1 MNDLVNDMNSKIQA
15 AVQRGGD
22 QVVFIDYDA
31 YVDLLG
37 GLYCLPGVDEDKG
50 NGASR
55 NVLFFYQMK
64 TKDTLFMP
72 TNDDPYHD
80 ELKRR
85 ENPTVAAQDTID
97 GEMGSWIQQTLQQ
110 NPNAQLNDD
119 IANSDLDSAV
129 ASEVHSL
136 QKAKKRGPSPKPVKA
151 RDARHLEDRE
161 DSNHYLW
168 PQPARQLVKRWIVNG
183 TSSTLSS
190 TTSGSS
196 NYVTGASAP
205 YPTRPSV
212 ATGARSWSLAVE
224 TSGAHSPIARSSGT
238 HLSIMHSVVAYSSGY
253 GYYPTGSGSPTGTA
267 SNSTYQNDT
276 SQIHP
281 VENAAIFDFF
291 VPDSVGR
298 VFHPQQGGT

>member
-22 QVVFIDYDA
+22 QVVFIDYEA

-64 TKDTLFMP
+64 TKDTPFMP

-85 ENPTVAAQDTID
+85 ENPTVASQDTID

-110 NPNAQLNDD
+110 NLNAQLNDEV
-119 IANSDLDSAV
+119 ANSDLDSAV

-136 QKAKKRGPSPKPVKA
+136 
-151 RDARHLEDRE
+151 
-161 DSNHYLW
+161 
-168 PQPARQLVKRWIVNG
+168 
-183 TSSTLSS
+183 
-190 TTSGSS
+190 
-196 NYVTGASAP
+196 
-205 YPTRPSV
+205 
-212 ATGARSWSLAVE
+212 
-224 TSGAHSPIARSSGT
+224 
-238 HLSIMHSVVAYSSGY
+238 
-253 GYYPTGSGSPTGTA
+253 
-267 SNSTYQNDT
+267 
-276 SQIHP
+276 
-281 VENAAIFDFF
+281 
-291 VPDSVGR
+291 
-298 VFHPQQGGT
+298 